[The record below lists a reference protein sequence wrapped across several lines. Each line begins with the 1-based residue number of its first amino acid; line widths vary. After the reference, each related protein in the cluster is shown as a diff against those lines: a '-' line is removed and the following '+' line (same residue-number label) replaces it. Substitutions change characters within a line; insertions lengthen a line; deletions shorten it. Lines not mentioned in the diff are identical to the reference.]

1 MLRETILKEILKEYE
16 LLRSRSEKALL
27 EREINVFQKIPQLA
41 ELRKA
46 YLDLMLQTFKENIQN
61 AKHTENKPLTSEET
75 LADFKMREAR
85 LLCDNGFPADY
96 LSPEYRCRKCMDTGF
111 KGWPIKEKCSCLSQ
125 RLLEK
130 LYELSDFGELER
142 QNFETFDPDVFP
154 EIQLEGNKLNQK
166 EYMLQLKELL
176 QRYALNFPSNE
187 RKMLLFSGKTGLGK
201 TFLLNCMS
209 KIILEKGY
217 ATIRMSAYTLS
228 NRLFSSLFHNTEEN
242 QYLLSCLYDADLLII
257 DDLGTEIQ
265 RNNFTSEDLFN
276 ILNERLI
283 KNKHT
288 FLSTN
293 LGLPELRERYS
304 DRITSR
310 LFDTTNTMLIK
321 FLGQDVRLRHRQV

>member
-16 LLRSRSEKALL
+16 LLRARSEKALL
-27 EREINVFQKIPQLA
+27 ERELNVLRTVPQIA

-46 YLDLMLQTFKENIQN
+46 YLDLALQAFKDNIHN
-61 AKHTENKPLTSEET
+61 VKPDESKPSVSEET
-75 LADFKMREAR
+75 LAELKLRETN
-85 LLCDNGFPADY
+85 LLRENGLPEGY
-96 LSPEYRCRKCMDTGF
+96 LSLEYRCAKCMDTGYT
-111 KGWPIKEKCSCLSQ
+111 GWPIREKCFCLSQ

-154 EIQLEGNKLNQK
+154 EAQLEAGKLNQR
-166 EYMLQLKELL
+166 EYMLQLKGIL
-176 QRYALNFPSNE
+176 QRYAMNFPSNE
-187 RKMLLFSGKTGLGK
+187 KRTLLFSGKTGLGK

-209 KIILEKGY
+209 KVILEKGY
-217 ATIRMSAYTLS
+217 ATIRMSAYNLS
-228 NRLFSSLFHNTEEN
+228 NRLFSSLFHSTEEN
-242 QYLLSCLYDADLLII
+242 QYLMSCLFDADLLII

-276 ILNERLI
+276 ILNERMQ
-283 KNKHT
+283 KNRHT

-321 FLGQDVRLRHRQV
+321 FLGQDVRLRHR